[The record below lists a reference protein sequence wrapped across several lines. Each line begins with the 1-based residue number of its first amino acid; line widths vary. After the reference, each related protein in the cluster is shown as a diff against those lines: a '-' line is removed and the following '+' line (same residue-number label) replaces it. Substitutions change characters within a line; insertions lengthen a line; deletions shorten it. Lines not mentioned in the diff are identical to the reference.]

1 MNNLPRPMKSCF
13 LLTLACAVPALG
25 QMMYNPPASGG
36 GAPAPPPHGNVLT
49 VRLPRPLPPRL
60 PRSRMPTSLPGR
72 EMPSPCTAM
81 KFLS

>member
-36 GAPAPPPHGNVLT
+36 GAPVSYTHLRAHET
-49 VRLPRPLPPRL
+49 
-60 PRSRMPTSLPGR
+60 
-72 EMPSPCTAM
+72 
-81 KFLS
+81 

>member
-25 QMMYNPPASGG
+25 QMMYNPPASG
-36 GAPAPPPHGNVLT
+36 

>member
-36 GAPAPPPHGNVLT
+36 GAPAAAPSSGRGFALCW
-49 VRLPRPLPPRL
+49 
-60 PRSRMPTSLPGR
+60 RSAARISRTSLRRGG
-72 EMPSPCTAM
+72 
-81 KFLS
+81 

>member
-36 GAPAPPPHGNVLT
+36 GAPCL
-49 VRLPRPLPPRL
+49 LY
-60 PRSRMPTSLPGR
+60 TSDAAD
-72 EMPSPCTAM
+72 E
-81 KFLS
+81 